1 MCIRDSHYIGNAL
14 PHNYADAWD
23 DERGMMILEAGGEP
37 QYINWW
43 NCPKYRTVKLSR
55 LLDEKD
61 SLIKSKMYLRVTL
74 DLPISYEEA
83 NFIKE
88 TFMKDYEC
96 REISLIPSTQDDEMN
111 SDIDITKFESVDEI
125 VAKEI
130 EAIDSPNYD
139 KSKLLSIYRDLN
151 KND

>member
-1 MCIRDSHYIGNAL
+1 
-14 PHNYADAWD
+14 
-23 DERGMMILEAGGEP
+23 
-37 QYINWW
+37 
-43 NCPKYRTVKLSR
+43 
-55 LLDEKD
+55 
-61 SLIKSKMYLRVTL
+61 L